1 MRTRIVLLSAAILG
15 SASAAAAA
23 DEFILRSQNLGTN
36 ASIAPAQV
44 YNQGDCHGGNVSP
57 QLSWSGAPEGTLS
70 YGVTMFDLDA
80 NDGRGWW
87 HWALFDIDAK
97 TTSLA
102 SGAGAGA
109 DGGPLGGVSASNS
122 FGDLGYSG
130 PCPPKDEKMHRY
142 VVTVYA
148 LGTDHLGLAKASDAQ
163 TVQQAL
169 QSKALA
175 TATLQ
180 AEYGR

>member
-1 MRTRIVLLSAAILG
+1 MRTRIVVLSAAILG
-15 SASAAAAA
+15 NASVAAVA

-36 ASIAPAQV
+36 ASIAQAQV
-44 YNQGDCHGGNVSP
+44 YNQGECHGGNVSP
-57 QLSWSGAPEGTLS
+57 QLSWSGAPDGTLS
-70 YGVTMFDLDA
+70 YAVTMFDLDA
-80 NDGRGWW
+80 NGGRGWW

-102 SGAGAGA
+102 SGAGDAV
-109 DGGPLGGVSASNS
+109 GPLGGSSGTNS

-148 LGTDHLGLAKASDAQ
+148 LGADHLGLAKASDAA

>member
-1 MRTRIVLLSAAILG
+1 MRIRILLLSAVILG
-15 SASAAAAA
+15 GASAAAVA

-36 ASIAPAQV
+36 TSIAQAQV

-57 QLSWSGAPEGTLS
+57 QLSWSGAPDGTRS
-70 YGVTMFDLDA
+70 YAVTMFDLDA
-80 NDGRGWW
+80 NGGRGWW

-102 SGAGAGA
+102 SGAGDA
-109 DGGPLGGVSASNS
+109 GGPLESMSATNS

-142 VVTVYA
+142 VFTVYA
-148 LGTDHLGLAKASDAQ
+148 LGSDHLGLAKAAGAE

-169 QSKALA
+169 QSRALA

>member
-1 MRTRIVLLSAAILG
+1 MRARVVLLSSAILG
-15 SASAAAAA
+15 SFCAGAAA
-23 DEFILRSQNLGTN
+23 DEFILHSQNLGTN
-36 ASIAPAQV
+36 ASIAQDQV
-44 YNQGDCHGGNVSP
+44 YNQGECHGGNVSP
-57 QLSWSGAPEGTLS
+57 QLSWSGAPAGTLS
-70 YGVTMFDLDA
+70 YAVTMFDLDA
-80 NDGRGWW
+80 NSGRGWW

-102 SGAGAGA
+102 SGAGAA
-109 DGGPLGGVSASNS
+109 GGPLGGVSGTNS

-148 LGTDHLGLAKASDAQ
+148 LSADHLGLAKASDAA

-169 QSKALA
+169 QSRALA

>member
-1 MRTRIVLLSAAILG
+1 MRSQLALFLAVSLG
-15 SASAAAAA
+15 SVSATAIAG
-23 DEFILRSQNLGTN
+23 EFVLDSQSLSTN
-36 ASIAPAQV
+36 ANMAQTQI
-44 YNQGDCHGGNVSP
+44 YNQGECRGGNVSP
-57 QLSWSGAPEGTLS
+57 QLSWSGAPQGTRS
-70 YGVTMFDLDA
+70 YAITMLDLDA
-80 NDGRGWW
+80 NGGRGWW

-97 TTSLA
+97 TTSL
-102 SGAGAGA
+102 SAGAGDA
-109 DGGPLGGVSASNS
+109 NGGPLGSVSATNS

-148 LGTDHLGLAKASDAQ
+148 LGTERLGLAKAADAAAV
-163 TVQQAL
+163 TQAL
-169 QSKALA
+169 QGNALA